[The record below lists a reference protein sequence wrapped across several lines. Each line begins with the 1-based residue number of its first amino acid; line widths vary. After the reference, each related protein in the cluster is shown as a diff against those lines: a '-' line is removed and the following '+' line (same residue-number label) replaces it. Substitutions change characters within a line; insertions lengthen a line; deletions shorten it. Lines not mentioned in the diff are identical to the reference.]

1 MSEYFS
7 TSQVAE
13 ILGLT
18 PKAVRD
24 WIGKGE
30 LPAVRVGK
38 LYKIPKAGV
47 ELFLKKSNLKKGA
60 R

>member
-1 MSEYFS
+1 VSEYLS

-24 WIGKGE
+24 WIRKGE

-38 LYKIPKAGV
+38 LYKVPKAGV

-60 R
+60 V